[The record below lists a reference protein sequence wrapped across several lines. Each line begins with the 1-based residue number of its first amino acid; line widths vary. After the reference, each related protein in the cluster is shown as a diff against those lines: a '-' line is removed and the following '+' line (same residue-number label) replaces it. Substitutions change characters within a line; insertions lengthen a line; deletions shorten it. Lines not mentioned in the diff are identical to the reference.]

1 MPNTPALTH
10 VSRQCWESERAQ
22 ACIHFYTEWVLLM
35 HEERLPLG
43 SGAQPAPVLETAPD
57 PTRSERP
64 GRVHWV
70 VVMTRPPRS
79 EDRAPAGTTL
89 LTRFWHPR
97 DHCWSENA
105 FESLDHA
112 LRLFVDE
119 SGWVLRQH
127 QPLDVPQAHELL
139 FEARREDFSRP
150 STEKMLEEVGL
161 TPEDVADLFNR
172 VKREGEAGS

>member
-1 MPNTPALTH
+1 MAGEMERELSVPA
-10 VSRQCWESERAQ
+10 V
-22 ACIHFYTEWVLLM
+22 
-35 HEERLPLG
+35 
-43 SGAQPAPVLETAPD
+43 ETAPD
-57 PTRSERP
+57 PLRSERS

-70 VVMTRPPRS
+70 VVMTRPARDG
-79 EDRAPAGTTL
+79 ERIPAGAIL

-119 SGWVLRQH
+119 SGWVLRQ
-127 QPLDVPQAHELL
+127 QQALDGPHAYELI

-150 STEKMLEEVGL
+150 STQQILEDVGL
-161 TPEDVADLFNR
+161 TPQDVAKLLNQ
-172 VKREGEAGS
+172 VEPEGNG

>member
-1 MPNTPALTH
+1 MAGDVNR
-10 VSRQCWESERAQ
+10 V
-22 ACIHFYTEWVLLM
+22 
-35 HEERLPLG
+35 EEEG
-43 SGAQPAPVLETAPD
+43 GVPVVETAPEMLL
-57 PTRSERP
+57 SERS

-70 VVMTRPPRS
+70 VVTTRAAQPK
-79 EDRAPAGTTL
+79 DTAPAGTIL

-119 SGWVLRQH
+119 SGWVLRQ
-127 QPLDVPQAHELL
+127 QQALDKPYAYELL

-150 STEKMLEEVGL
+150 STQQILEDVGL
-161 TPEDVADLFNR
+161 TPQDVAKLLNR
-172 VKREGEAGS
+172 EPEGTG

>member
-1 MPNTPALTH
+1 M
-10 VSRQCWESERAQ
+10 VES
-22 ACIHFYTEWVLLM
+22 
-35 HEERLPLG
+35 
-43 SGAQPAPVLETAPD
+43 APD
-57 PTRSERP
+57 PLCSERT

-70 VVMTRPPRS
+70 VVTTRPAEPK
-79 EDRAPAGTTL
+79 DRAPAGAIL

-119 SGWVLRQH
+119 SGWVLRQ
-127 QPLDVPQAHELL
+127 QQALDKPHAFELL

-150 STEKMLEEVGL
+150 STQQILEDVGL
-161 TPEDVADLFNR
+161 SPQDVAKLL
-172 VKREGEAGS
+172 KPAEPEAGS